1 MIKNIQTDNEPQFLK
16 DFEKLCNDL
25 NLPHY
30 FIEPRHPKQ
39 DTYVENSHGSD
50 ENEFYQQ
57 GNVGSSIEWMQE
69 KLEEWEHTWNYIR
82 PHEALGYL
90 TPDEY
95 SNKYKVENLPTKN
108 VIVLQA

>member
-1 MIKNIQTDNEPQFLK
+1 MIKNIQTDNGPEFK
-16 DFEKLCNDL
+16 RCFEILCEEL

-30 FIEPRHPKQ
+30 FIEARHPKQ
-39 DTYVENSHGSD
+39 NTYVENSHGFD
-50 ENEFYQQ
+50 EKEFYLQI
-57 GNVGSSIEWMQE
+57 NVGSMIEWMQE

-95 SNKYKVENLPTKN
+95 SNKYKVEILPTKN